1 MIESLPDET
10 HGDEQHR
17 CDEISFDD
25 FTRRFRL
32 RANSVMWFLGAGASA
47 SAGVPTA
54 SDLIW
59 KFKQELFVSQRRVPR
74 QAVADLGSPTVRNR
88 LQAHVDSNGLL
99 PERGSPSEYSALFES
114 VYPVEADRRAFIE
127 KQISKAKPS
136 YGHMALGTLMKAERA
151 QIIWTTNFDPLIADA
166 CALVLGGTGH
176 LTSVDLDRPQLGEE
190 AVSGHRWPVEIKLHG
205 DFRSAQ
211 LKNTSDELRQQ
222 DARLRK
228 LLVETC
234 KSRGFVAIGYSGRDE
249 SVMNSLA
256 TALESGSFPGG
267 LFWLHHGQERPADSV
282 LRLLRNAAEVGIEA
296 ALVRVASFDETLRDI
311 VRVCDLA
318 DSVSL
323 GEFDTNRARKTPAP
337 QPTGRPG
344 GPTVRLTALQ
354 VAEYP
359 HECRRVVCNVG
370 GYSEVRKAVAKS
382 GKDILFARVRSG
394 VLLFG
399 DDGAVRT
406 ALDPYAIS
414 EFGLHPIEI
423 RRLRYDSGERGLLR
437 EALARALAREAALD
451 RVRRRSFDLL
461 VPSDCASD
469 RWSGL
474 RDLVGRLNGQV
485 DGHPELRWREGI
497 GTRIGW
503 ANERLWLLV
512 EPRIV
517 FDGLSDE
524 NRTAAS
530 DFARSR
536 TVQRYNRELHALV
549 SYWISVIAGP
559 ADLRALGIAT
569 GVDARFRVV
578 KEPVVS
584 RRIGA

>member
-1 MIESLPDET
+1 MRGET
-10 HGDEQHR
+10 HVDEQHR
-17 CDEISFDD
+17 CDDISFDD
-25 FTRRFRL
+25 FTRRFAL
-32 RANSVMWFLGAGASA
+32 RANSLMWFLGAGASA

-59 KFKQELFVSQRRVPR
+59 KFKQELFVSQRGARR
-74 QAVADLGSPTVRNR
+74 QAVADLGNPTVRNR

-127 KQISKAKPS
+127 KQISKGKPS
-136 YGHMALGTLMKAERA
+136 YGHMALGTLMKVERA
-151 QIIWTTNFDPLIADA
+151 QIVWTTNFDPLIADA

-190 AVSGHRWPVEIKLHG
+190 AVSSQRWPVEIKLHG

-211 LKNTSDELRQQ
+211 LKNTPGELREQ
-222 DARLRK
+222 DARLRT

-234 KSRGFVAIGYSGRDE
+234 KGRGLVAIGYSGRDE

-256 TALESGSFPGG
+256 TALKPGSFPSG
-267 LFWLHHGQERPADSV
+267 LFWLHHGQARPDDSV
-282 LRLLRNAAEVGIEA
+282 VGLLRQAAEVGVEA
-296 ALVRVASFDETLRDI
+296 ALVQVASFDETLRDI

-318 DSVSL
+318 DNDVSL
-323 GEFDTNRARKTPAP
+323 GGFDTHHTRKTPAR
-337 QPTGRPG
+337 QPTGRLG
-344 GPTVRLTALQ
+344 GPTVRLNALQ

-359 HECRRVVCNVG
+359 HECRRVVCDIG
-370 GYSEVRKAVAKS
+370 GYSEIREALAKS
-382 GKDILFARVRSG
+382 KDDILFARVQSG

-406 ALDPYAIS
+406 TFDPYEIS
-414 EFGLHPIEI
+414 DFGLHVIDI
-423 RRLRYDSGERGLLR
+423 KRLRYDSGERGLLR
-437 EALARALAREAALD
+437 EALARALGREAALD
-451 RVRRRSFDLL
+451 HVRRRSLDLL
-461 VPSDCASD
+461 APSDCASD

-474 RDLVGRLNGQV
+474 RNLVGRLNGHV
-485 DGHPELRWREGI
+485 GGHPELRWREGI
-497 GTRIGW
+497 GTRLGW
-503 ANERLWLLV
+503 ADERLWLLV

-569 GVDARFRVV
+569 GVDARFRFV